1 MPKLKLTK
9 AELKAQREALHRYQR
24 FLPTLQ
30 LKKEMLQSEVRRA
43 EDELAAAHQELDAM
57 HSEIETWI
65 SLFAE
70 DVGLEDL
77 LRVHTVDIHRINIA
91 GVTVRKLDSLDF
103 EPIVPDFA
111 TTPPWVDFALERMK
125 NILRLRLQEELI
137 SEKLEVLRTELRTAT
152 QRVNLFEKIKIPD
165 CRENIRIIRIAL
177 GEEQTA
183 AIARAKL
190 AKSKT
195 QEWRSG
201 A

>member
-30 LKKEMLQSEVRRA
+30 LKKEQLQGQVRRVQGELATVHKKQDKIRSEVSA
-43 EDELAAAHQELDAM
+43 
-57 HSEIETWI
+57 WI
-65 SLFAE
+65 SLFTE

-77 LRVHTVDIHRINIA
+77 VRIRDIDIQPTNIA
-91 GVTVRKLDSLDF
+91 GVTVDRLNDLSFESL
-103 EPIVPDFA
+103 VPDFA
-111 TTPPWVDFALERMK
+111 ATPPWVDSGLQRIK
-125 NILRLRLQEELI
+125 DLIRLRIQEDLVSRELDI
-137 SEKLEVLRTELRTAT
+137 LTRELRTAT
-152 QRVNLFEKIKIPD
+152 QRVNLFEKIKIPA
-165 CRENIRIIRIAL
+165 CRENIRTIRIAL

-190 AKSKT
+190 AKSKG
-195 QEWRSG
+195 QEWSTG

>member
-30 LKKEMLQSEVRRA
+30 LKKEQLQGQVRRVQGELATVHKKQDKIRSEVSA
-43 EDELAAAHQELDAM
+43 
-57 HSEIETWI
+57 WI
-65 SLFAE
+65 SLFTE

-77 LRVHTVDIHRINIA
+77 VRIRDIDIQPTNIA
-91 GVTVRKLDSLDF
+91 GVTVDRLNDLSFESL
-103 EPIVPDFA
+103 VPDFA
-111 TTPPWVDFALERMK
+111 ATPPWVDSGLQRIK
-125 NILRLRLQEELI
+125 DLIRLRIQEDLVSRELDI
-137 SEKLEVLRTELRTAT
+137 LTRELRTAT
-152 QRVNLFEKIKIPD
+152 QRVNLFEKIKIPA
-165 CRENIRIIRIAL
+165 CRENIRTIRIAL

-190 AKSKT
+190 AKSKA
-195 QEWRSG
+195 QEWSTG

>member
-30 LKKEMLQSEVRRA
+30 LKKEQLQGQVRRVQGELATVHKKQDKIRSEV
-43 EDELAAAHQELDAM
+43 
-57 HSEIETWI
+57 STWI
-65 SLFAE
+65 SLFTE

-77 LRVHTVDIHRINIA
+77 VRIRDIDIQPTNIA
-91 GVTVRKLDSLDF
+91 GVTVDRLNDLSFESL
-103 EPIVPDFA
+103 VPDFA
-111 TTPPWVDFALERMK
+111 TTPPWVDSGLQRIK
-125 NILRLRLQEELI
+125 DLIRLRIQEDLVSRELDI
-137 SEKLEVLRTELRTAT
+137 LTRELRTAT
-152 QRVNLFEKIKIPD
+152 QRVNLFEKIKIPA
-165 CRENIRIIRIAL
+165 CRENIRTIRIAL

-190 AKSKT
+190 AKSKG
-195 QEWRSG
+195 QEWSTG

>member
-30 LKKEMLQSEVRRA
+30 LKKEQLQGQVRRVQGELATVHKKQDKIRSEVSA
-43 EDELAAAHQELDAM
+43 
-57 HSEIETWI
+57 WI
-65 SLFAE
+65 SLFTE

-77 LRVHTVDIHRINIA
+77 VRIRDIDIQPTNIA
-91 GVTVRKLDSLDF
+91 GVTVDRLNDLSFESL
-103 EPIVPDFA
+103 VPDFA
-111 TTPPWVDFALERMK
+111 ATPPWVDSGLQRIKDLIHLRIQEDLVSRELD
-125 NILRLRLQEELI
+125 ILTR
-137 SEKLEVLRTELRTAT
+137 ELRTAT
-152 QRVNLFEKIKIPD
+152 QRVNLFEKIKIPA
-165 CRENIRIIRIAL
+165 CRENIRTIRIAL

-190 AKSKT
+190 AKSKA
-195 QEWRSG
+195 QEWSTG

>member
-30 LKKEMLQSEVRRA
+30 LKKEQLQGQVRRVQGELATVHKKQDKIRSEVSA
-43 EDELAAAHQELDAM
+43 
-57 HSEIETWI
+57 WI
-65 SLFAE
+65 SLFTE

-77 LRVHTVDIHRINIA
+77 VSIRDIDIQPTNIA
-91 GVTVRKLDSLDF
+91 GVTVDRLNDLSFESL
-103 EPIVPDFA
+103 VPDFA
-111 TTPPWVDFALERMK
+111 ATPPWVDSGLQRIKDLIHLRIQEDLVSRELD
-125 NILRLRLQEELI
+125 ILTR
-137 SEKLEVLRTELRTAT
+137 ELRTAT
-152 QRVNLFEKIKIPD
+152 QRVNLFEKIKIPA
-165 CRENIRIIRIAL
+165 CRENIRTIRIAL

-190 AKSKT
+190 AKSKA
-195 QEWRSG
+195 QEWSTG

>member
-43 EDELAAAHQELDAM
+43 EDELAAVHQELDAI
-57 HSEIETWI
+57 HSEMKAWI

-70 DVGLEDL
+70 EVGLEDL
-77 LRVHTVDIHRINIA
+77 LQVHKVDIHRANIA
-91 GVTVRKLDSLDF
+91 GVTVRRLDSLEF

-111 TTPPWVDFALERMK
+111 TTPPWVDFALERI
-125 NILRLRLQEELI
+125 NNLLRLRLQEELI
-137 SEKLEVLRTELRTAT
+137 SGKLEILRRELRTAT
-152 QRVNLFEKIKIPD
+152 QRVNLFEKVKIPA
-165 CRENIRIIRIAL
+165 CRENIRIIHIAL
-177 GEEQTA
+177 GEEQTT

-190 AKSKT
+190 AKSKIL
-195 QEWRSG
+195 EWSTG